1 MRSVSPDYAAAHLP
15 ELLRAASAGEEIEI
29 TEHGRP
35 LARLLPP
42 REKPASGSLEDADA
56 PSEEVEQAFYG
67 D

>member
-1 MRSVSPDYAAAHLP
+1 MRRVSPDYAAAHLP
-15 ELLRAASAGEEIEI
+15 ELLRVVNAGEEIEI

-35 LARLLPP
+35 VARMVPP
-42 REKPASGSLEDADA
+42 RETPANGSLDDADA